1 VGQNRESFETLIEG
15 YADRRVSRR
24 QFFARTAALGISASA
39 AANVL
44 AAAGPVAAALAAPTV
59 KRGGTFIEG
68 YDRDFAKMDTVLT
81 TWDDPT
87 MVALYEFTVI
97 RDAQGKF
104 VPDLFASWKVS
115 KNLLTWTF
123 KLRPGLRFHTG
134 APVTADMVAANFNAF
149 RNPKV
154 GQNAIFWPSV
164 KGVVAQGPTTV
175 VVTMSKP
182 FTAFPETLATEA
194 AMIQNLATRKQKPK
208 AYGVSVVDGTGPFAL
223 TSYQPGI
230 KVDVK
235 RWDKYPGSGVPYV
248 KNKGTAYLDGVRWVP
263 ILEVGQRANE
273 LESGSVMAVKNP
285 APQDVERL
293 KGNPDIV
300 VVEFPALAGYWI
312 SPNHQATNLGFDDVR
327 VRQAMSHAI
336 DRPGLVKALFFGH
349 AAADYGPIAPNW
361 KWYDKRVEQYNQY
374 DPDKAKSL
382 LDAAG
387 WKVGSDG
394 VRAKNG
400 NKLSWTHIGDAGQP
414 DTAGID
420 VAVAAMLQKIGMD
433 MKVKA
438 LPAAQWGSTVT
449 GKTPPASW
457 GFEWL
462 WSSPMDLLVFFYAYP
477 SDKYNG
483 ALPAIHA
490 AVKAWQTAPSD
501 AKLKAAAQAMQV
513 AWAQFLPK
521 VPIMTRNDVYAFN
534 KKVMGYQ
541 PLQSMLYPLYN
552 DVWINA

>member
-1 VGQNRESFETLIEG
+1 
-15 YADRRVSRR
+15 
-24 QFFARTAALGISASA
+24 
-39 AANVL
+39 
-44 AAAGPVAAALAAPTV
+44 
-59 KRGGTFIEG
+59 
-68 YDRDFAKMDTVLT
+68 M
-81 TWDDPT
+81 
-87 MVALYEFTVI
+87 
-97 RDAQGKF
+97 
-104 VPDLFASWKVS
+104 
-115 KNLLTWTF
+115 
-123 KLRPGLRFHTG
+123 
-134 APVTADMVAANFNAF
+134 
-149 RNPKV
+149 
-154 GQNAIFWPSV
+154 
-164 KGVVAQGPTTV
+164 
-175 VVTMSKP
+175 
-182 FTAFPETLATEA
+182 
-194 AMIQNLATRKQKPK
+194 
-208 AYGVSVVDGTGPFAL
+208 
-223 TSYQPGI
+223 
-230 KVDVK
+230 
-235 RWDKYPGSGVPYV
+235 
-248 KNKGTAYLDGVRWVP
+248 
-263 ILEVGQRANE
+263 
-273 LESGSVMAVKNP
+273 
-285 APQDVERL
+285 

-300 VVEFPALAGYWI
+300 VVEFPALAGYWL

-400 NKLSWTHIGDAGQP
+400 NRLSWTHIGDAGQP

-420 VAVAAMLQKIGMD
+420 VAVAAMLQKVGMD

-483 ALPAIHA
+483 ALPRDPRGRQGVADGSLGREAQGRGAGHA
-490 AVKAWQTAPSD
+490 GRLGPAPAEGADHDTQRRLRLQQEGHGLPALAEHALPAVQRRLDQRVVPPARRRVAGP
-501 AKLKAAAQAMQV
+501 AA
-513 AWAQFLPK
+513 
-521 VPIMTRNDVYAFN
+521 
-534 KKVMGYQ
+534 G
-541 PLQSMLYPLYN
+541 
-552 DVWINA
+552 